1 MEEIFSS
8 PPVVF
13 LLILVVVSALAW
25 LGSRGAPKDKEPPG
39 AKESYACGEDFQDH
53 LIQPDYSQFFPFAFF
68 FTILHVVALVIA
80 TVPTETLE
88 TFAMAVV
95 YVAGAIIGL
104 IVLLRKDPEPVDKNN

>member
-1 MEEIFSS
+1 MEEIFFS
-8 PPVVF
+8 PPVAF
-13 LLILVVVSALAW
+13 LLIFFVVSALAW
-25 LGSRGAPKDKEPPG
+25 FGSRCAFHKDKESSG
-39 AKESYACGEDFQDH
+39 TTKAYACGEDFQDH

-68 FTILHVVALVIA
+68 FTILHVVALVIG

-104 IVLLRKDPEPVDKNN
+104 LILLRK